1 MSVQMIFSLC
11 VLFSAVW
18 GSPRKKSWRSFTGV
32 LGFRDAASATPLVRK
47 ETSMTTP
54 TISAGRKPGCKLT
67 FRIERGPDFLCVAI
81 QGEASFDQAEVI
93 SAQLLR
99 IPLDRYSLVVLDL
112 GKLTLLSSLAM
123 GALVEYRRG
132 LGRRGVEVR
141 LANVQAPVWLAL
153 ELAGLGQLFE
163 PMDLQQPTRPPA
175 MEWPSRCGR
184 LGADFAVEPET
195 PAPVASV
202 LRRGRLLYREMI
214 RVFPSWIR
222 TLLIRPRVLRSVC
235 AEVG

>member
-1 MSVQMIFSLC
+1 MAIQAVASLC
-11 VLFSAVW
+11 ILLGALW

-99 IPLDRYSLVVLDL
+99 VPREGYSLIVLDL
-112 GKLTLLSSLAM
+112 AQLTSISALAM

-132 LGRRGVEVR
+132 LWRRGIEIR
-141 LANVQAPVWLAL
+141 LANIHAPVWLAL
-153 ELAGLGQLFE
+153 ERAGLGDLFE
-163 PMDLQQPTRPPA
+163 PMELEELTCPCP
-175 MEWPSRCGR
+175 
-184 LGADFAVEPET
+184 GA
-195 PAPVASV
+195 
-202 LRRGRLLYREMI
+202 G
-214 RVFPSWIR
+214 
-222 TLLIRPRVLRSVC
+222 
-235 AEVG
+235 